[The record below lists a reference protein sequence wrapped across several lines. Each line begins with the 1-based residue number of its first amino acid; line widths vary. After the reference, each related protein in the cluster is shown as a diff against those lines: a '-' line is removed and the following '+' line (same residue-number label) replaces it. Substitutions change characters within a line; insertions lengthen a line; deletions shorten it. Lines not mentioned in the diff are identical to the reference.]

1 MFDSAYFICL
11 IGVIYSLWWIHR
23 FRVEGEQKYTLGIN
37 DLGRPERNT
46 LTVNFEDVE
55 KFNQNL
61 STTIL
66 EEYYRYVNPLNCIL
80 SVVAILLFMMITFV
94 YFIFSGYIHIYAELW
109 KTLLRTMHRPHRG
122 KSTML
127 VLRMFLTDWS
137 KSCLLNPH
145 GIVKCY

>member
-1 MFDSAYFICL
+1 M
-11 IGVIYSLWWIHR
+11 
-23 FRVEGEQKYTLGIN
+23 KYALGIN

-80 SVVAILLFMMITFV
+80 SVLAILLFMIITFV
-94 YFIFSGYIHIYAELW
+94 YFIFFRVYPYLCRAVKNFVKDYAQ
-109 KTLLRTMHRPHRG
+109 TPQG
-122 KSTML
+122 KEYYVS
-127 VLRMFLTDWS
+127 FTDVPNRL
-137 KSCLLNPH
+137 K
-145 GIVKCY
+145 